1 MRKYKSAVILIL
13 ALFFMLSCSLLDD
26 LKEKVG
32 GGENE
37 KEEIKSENVKEET
50 VGKTSKND
58 LQYYNKYIEV
68 LNKIS
73 ETVEQFHKA
82 YISDVPDPKTL
93 KKESMVFAIASDVYA
108 DNIERLVKEYNRS
121 LFDNGELAKLKPDN
135 DSMRLEI
142 ESNFKDVLIT
152 LEDYY
157 KLAREVINYYKNKG
171 YQKDLALAG
180 GYDQKMTNEYERYK
194 EAFDKFN
201 ASVKKYKPPRKSRDP
216 DKIFDPDEKS
226 VAVLMNTY
234 ENTLDGAEAF
244 YEQLQVIDKDSDVSE
259 LSNMLDTFETKF
271 TEDTR
276 KVESTTFT
284 DRTKYMKYNFED
296 YFTKTVNDFVTETR
310 KFFEAI
316 NKKKMDSKSFNNGY
330 DNVIRYYN
338 YMIGAYNSSIGS
350 LNTFSS
356 FD

>member
-1 MRKYKSAVILIL
+1 MHKFKFAVMLIFV
-13 ALFFMLSCSLLDD
+13 LFFMLSCSLFND
-26 LKEKVG
+26 LKEKIG
-32 GGENE
+32 GGDSE
-37 KEEIKSENVKEET
+37 KEEVKNENVKEET
-50 VGKTSKND
+50 VGKTSQND

-82 YISDVPDPKTL
+82 FLSDVPDPKTL

-121 LFDNGELAKLKPDN
+121 LFDNGELSKLKPDN
-135 DSMRLEI
+135 DSMRQEI
-142 ESNFKDVLIT
+142 EANLKEVLT
-152 LEDYY
+152 VLEDYY

-180 GYDQKMTNEYERYK
+180 GYDTKMRNEYERYK
-194 EAFDKFN
+194 DAFDEFN
-201 ASVKKYKPPRKSRDP
+201 AVVKKYKPPRKDRDP

-244 YEQLQVIDKDSDVSE
+244 YEKLQVIDKDSDVTE
-259 LSNMLDTFETKF
+259 LTKMLDSFEMKFSGDTKKVKS
-271 TEDTR
+271 TE
-276 KVESTTFT
+276 FT

-296 YFTKTVNDFVTETR
+296 YFTRTVNDFVTETR
-310 KFFEAI
+310 KFFEGMS
-316 NKKKMDSKSFNNGY
+316 KKKMDSKSFNNGY
-330 DNVIRYYN
+330 DSVIRYYN
-338 YMIGAYNSSIGS
+338 YMIGAYNSSIGA